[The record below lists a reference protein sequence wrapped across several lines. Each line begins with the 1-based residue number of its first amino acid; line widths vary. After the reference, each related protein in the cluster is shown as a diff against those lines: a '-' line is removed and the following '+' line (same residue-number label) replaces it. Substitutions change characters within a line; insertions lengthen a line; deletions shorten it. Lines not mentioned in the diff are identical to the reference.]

1 MSTGPAGAGAAG
13 AGAPDDR
20 PWLVVG
26 LGNPGSQ
33 YARNRHNVGATS
45 VAVLAADLGATL
57 SSHKTRARVAEVR
70 LPPRS
75 TPEGLRPGPRLVLA
89 VPTCF
94 MNLSGGQVSGV
105 VSFYRAELDR
115 LLVLHDELDLP
126 FGQLRLKR
134 DGGEGGH
141 NGLRSVSQSLGRRDY
156 CRLRLGI
163 GRPPGRMDPA
173 DFVLRDFAAA
183 EREDGAVMVNQA
195 ADVVRDIALLGWE
208 RAQNEVN
215 TRVQSV

>member
-1 MSTGPAGAGAAG
+1 MGTSAA
-13 AGAPDDR
+13 PSDDR

-26 LGNPGSQ
+26 LGNPGAQ
-33 YARNRHNVGATS
+33 YARNRHNAGAMS
-45 VAVLAADLGATL
+45 VAVLAEELGGRL
-57 SSHKTRARVAEVR
+57 STHKSRAQVSELR

-75 TPEGLRPGPRLVLA
+75 TPDGMRPGPRLVLA
-89 VPTCF
+89 VPTSY
-94 MNLSGGQVSGV
+94 MNVSGAQVSAL
-105 VSFYRAELDR
+105 VSFFGVDPDR

-126 FGQLRLKR
+126 FGEVRLKR

-141 NGLRSVSQSLGRRDY
+141 NGLRSISQSLGRRDY
-156 CRLRLGI
+156 CRLRMGI

-183 EREDGAVMVNQA
+183 EREDAAVMVHQA
-195 ADVVRDIALLGWE
+195 ADVVRDVLALGWE

-215 TRVQSV
+215 TRDRSV